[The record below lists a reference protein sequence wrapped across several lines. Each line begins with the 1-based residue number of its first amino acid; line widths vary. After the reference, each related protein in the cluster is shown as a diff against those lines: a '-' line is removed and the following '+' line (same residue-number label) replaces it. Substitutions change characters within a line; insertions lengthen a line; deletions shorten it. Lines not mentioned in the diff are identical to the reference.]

1 MMKWL
6 MTASAALL
14 LAFPLHAQTPG
25 VAPAM
30 GLKPV
35 GAEYNEREWLED
47 VKGHDKAI
55 EMQSKYK
62 VPMLIFF
69 YADWN
74 DDCQYLWKNLLDT
87 SDFKNRTRQFIK
99 LKINPEHG
107 KEEGKLANK
116 YRLRKYPTTMAIDR
130 PHADPRRFDLI
141 HWSFGKL
148 RTAGIEEAIAQV
160 MGEFEALQARQK
172 AAEGETT
179 EPNPSE

>member
-1 MMKWL
+1 MNMKWFWTL
-6 MTASAALL
+6 FVGLL
-14 LAFPLHAQTPG
+14 LSSSSFAQMPG
-25 VAPAM
+25 IKPA
-30 GLKPV
+30 

-47 VKGHDKAI
+47 AKGHDKAI

-62 VPMLIFF
+62 VPLLIFF
-69 YADWN
+69 YTDWN

-116 YRLRKYPTTMAIDR
+116 YRLRRYPTTMAIDR
-130 PHADPRRFDLI
+130 PHADPRRFDLA

-148 RTAGIEEAIAQV
+148 RTASIEEAIAQV
-160 MGEFEALQARQK
+160 MGEFEALQAQQK

-179 EPNPSE
+179 ESDPE

>member
-1 MMKWL
+1 MKRLAVIW
-6 MTASAALL
+6 AILL
-14 LAFPLHAQTPG
+14 LPFSLNAQILG
-25 VAPAM
+25 AAPAM
-30 GLKPV
+30 GAKPA

-47 VKGHDKAI
+47 TRGHDKAV

-87 SDFKNRTRQFIK
+87 SDFKNRTKQFIK

-116 YRLRKYPTTMAIDR
+116 YRLRRYPTTMAIDR

-141 HWSFGKL
+141 RWSFGKL
-148 RTAGIEEAIAQV
+148 RTASVEEAIAQV
-160 MGEFEALQARQK
+160 MGEYEALQAQQK
-172 AAEGETT
+172 AAKGETT
-179 EPNPSE
+179 EINPSE